1 MKIIYNIF
9 IPFPGYVAMMLF
21 GVIFARKKH
30 KPLGSLVINHEEI
43 HRAQAADFVPEGKEF
58 KSWRNFWAY
67 CRFYVKYLG
76 YWIKYGYKNVPFERE
91 ARIYAPWPEY
101 LEHRSRHAYKAFE

>member
-1 MKIIYNIF
+1 MYNN
-9 IPFPGYVAMMLF
+9 
-21 GVIFARKKH
+21 R
-30 KPLGSLVINHEEI
+30 SNHSGHRVGELSGEVDLHFNAPEI

-58 KSWRNFWAY
+58 KSWRKFWAY